1 MCWARPPMESD
12 MNERIDGKY
21 DVVIV
26 GSGPGGASVARELCK
41 GEKRVLMLECGDNAP
56 VKGSLFQLAMNAG
69 IPGKSLL
76 FADMKFLA
84 MIRGMCTGG
93 SSVFYCATAFDP
105 PYGMLES
112 YGIDVK
118 DDVAALKQDIP
129 MAPADDS
136 LIGVGAKLIM
146 DSALGL
152 GYDWKKLNK
161 FIYQDK
167 CRLDCDKCSYGCP
180 YGAKWTA
187 RNFVEESV
195 AGGMTLVNGAE
206 VTRVLFEG
214 DKAVGVEYKKHF
226 KTYTVK
232 ADTVVI
238 AAGGVGSPVILR
250 QSGLYQAGYDFFY
263 DPLIMVFG
271 TVDGLESKGEIQMAA
286 GTHMKEE
293 GFLMV
298 DLNFPTP
305 IYWAQSLSKLRFD
318 KAFSRSKTLMIM
330 IKIKD
335 GLGGRMTWHG
345 GVRKSITDEDR
356 EKLKNGYDHAKRV
369 LTHAGATGVFSGWT
383 VAAHPGGTVKIN
395 DMLDSNLKTRKDN
408 LYVCDCSV
416 IPEAWGLPPTLTLL
430 ALGRRLARHL
440 ENRL

>member
-1 MCWARPPMESD
+1 MS
-12 MNERIDGKY
+12 ERISGKY
-21 DVVIV
+21 DVIIV
-26 GSGPGGASVARELCK
+26 GSGPGGASAARELCK
-41 GEKRVLMLECGDNAP
+41 GKKRVLMLEWGDNAP

-76 FADMKFLA
+76 FTDLKFLA
-84 MIRGMCTGG
+84 MVRGMCTGG

-105 PYGMLES
+105 PYSMLES

-129 MAPADDS
+129 MAPADDA
-136 LIGVGAKLIM
+136 LMGVGAKLIM

-167 CRLDCDKCSYGCP
+167 CRLDCNKCSYGCP

-195 AGGMTLVNGAE
+195 LNGLTLVNGAK

-226 KTYTVK
+226 TTHKVM
-232 ADTVVI
+232 ADKVVI

-286 GTHMKEE
+286 GTHMKDD
-293 GFLMV
+293 GYLMV

-305 IYWAQSLSKLRFD
+305 IYWAQSLPKMRVD

-345 GVRKSITDEDR
+345 GVRKSITDDDR
-356 EKLKNGYDHAKRV
+356 KKLKNGFDHAKRI

-383 VAAHPGGTVKIN
+383 VAAHPGGTVKVN
-395 DMLDSNLKTRKDN
+395 DMLDSNLKTQKDN

-440 ENRL
+440 ENR